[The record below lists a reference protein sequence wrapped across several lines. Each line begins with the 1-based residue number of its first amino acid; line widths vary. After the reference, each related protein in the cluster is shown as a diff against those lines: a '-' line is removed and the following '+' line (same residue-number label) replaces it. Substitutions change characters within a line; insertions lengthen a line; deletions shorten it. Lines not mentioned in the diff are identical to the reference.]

1 MKEIF
6 YVFDKGRDGD
16 ISCAEIKHLL
26 AKFGFEHSLKDID
39 EMIQEKDLDQ
49 DGRINFDE
57 FYHIL
62 SRDTTSIEKMMEAKD
77 IFDLCD
83 TNSDGRIDGDE
94 LRAYF
99 QKIGISLSQK
109 EIDNMISVADGNHSG
124 FVEFEEFVRLL
135 Q

>member
-1 MKEIF
+1 MSYMTLF
-6 YVFDKGRDGD
+6 
-16 ISCAEIKHLL
+16 
-26 AKFGFEHSLKDID
+26 
-39 EMIQEKDLDQ
+39 
-49 DGRINFDE
+49 
-57 FYHIL
+57 L
-62 SRDTTSIEKMMEAKD
+62 SVEKMMEAKD

>member
-1 MKEIF
+1 MEELILMSFITFCLEIQRVLVSYMTLF
-6 YVFDKGRDGD
+6 
-16 ISCAEIKHLL
+16 
-26 AKFGFEHSLKDID
+26 
-39 EMIQEKDLDQ
+39 
-49 DGRINFDE
+49 
-57 FYHIL
+57 L
-62 SRDTTSIEKMMEAKD
+62 SVEKMMEAKD